1 MPKRPPAFDPG
12 QPTFDFD
19 PRPIKASDGM
29 LAGLD
34 RQVASAVSRVLKD
47 DDRDRYDMAAAMSRI
62 LDADV
67 SKSMLDKYASESSEE
82 HNISAGR
89 FLVLIAASGR
99 YDVLEALLR
108 KIGCALVVGEE
119 VLTVELGH
127 VQAQIERLQERHRQ
141 LKKAAPAI
149 TRGGAR
155 R

>member
-1 MPKRPPAFDPG
+1 MPKRPTFDPG
-12 QPTFDFD
+12 QPTFDFA
-19 PRPIKASDGM
+19 PRPTKASDGM

-34 RQVASAVSRVLKD
+34 RQVALAIARIIKD
-47 DDRDRYDMAAAMSRI
+47 DERDRYDLAASMSRI

-67 SKSMLDKYASESSEE
+67 SKSMLDKYSSPASDE
-82 HNISAGR
+82 HNISFAR
-89 FLVLIAASGR
+89 ALVMIAATGR
-99 YDVLEALLR
+99 YDVLEAFLR

-127 VQAQIERLQERHRQ
+127 VAAQIERLQERHRQ